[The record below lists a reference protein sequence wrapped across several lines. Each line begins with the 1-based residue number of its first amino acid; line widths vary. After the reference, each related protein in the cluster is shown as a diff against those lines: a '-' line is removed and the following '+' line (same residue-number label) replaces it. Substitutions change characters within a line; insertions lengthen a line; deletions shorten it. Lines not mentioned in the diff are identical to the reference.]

1 MTGRGQRFG
10 ARARVLAA
18 ALLVLAL
25 AVAFIVINQRRSHD
39 NIVATLFRVSGQVA
53 RDHQASVG
61 AWEGANVG
69 ATFVVGDAVRTR
81 SRSSAA
87 LELAGSHQLTLE
99 PDTLVRFLTRPSD
112 PKHTRVALEMG
123 ELTLDAAA
131 DSLELETELG
141 TVRLQAHGRARLAK
155 NGAAMQLQVT
165 IGAAEIDRNGKHLE
179 LQVGD
184 ALEIT
189 QTGELSRVPAV
200 PASASPAPATSASA
214 AELASEGAAAI
225 ASPSARG
232 KSDGFERGLTRVDLA
247 IAAGESIIIHDP
259 RPPTAIGVLAGE
271 RCNGSALLSVDGSR
285 ARAEERVGEG
295 RIGVAL
301 ASGAHHYVVHCLGEG
316 GVRGDKVGQG
326 TISIIPDAGLRR
338 LATSAPL
345 SNLDADGRRYT
356 VLYQSLPPRIAIQ
369 WPNAPP
375 AASYLLTVN
384 SPRGTKTV
392 SASSPHFSFPSGTL
406 VEGQHSFSV
415 QAAGRRSRDTTVV
428 IRFDNAA
435 PAASIA
441 SPADRS
447 FAPGSSVLVSGM
459 AQPGSVVTVG
469 GETLQQDA
477 QNRFSMAIS
486 APSDQALAIRFA
498 QPQRGVHYYLR
509 RSAL

>member
-1 MTGRGQRFG
+1 MRKRGQ
-10 ARARVLAA
+10 AAPTLAARVLLT
-18 ALLVLAL
+18 LLSLAFLAL
-25 AVAFIVINQRRSHD
+25 VGCRSHE
-39 NIVATLFRVSGQVA
+39 NIVATLRSFAGQVA

-81 SRSSAA
+81 ARSTAL
-87 LELAGSHQLTLE
+87 LELAGLHQIKLE

-112 PKHTRVALEMG
+112 KKRARLALEMG
-123 ELTLDAAA
+123 EVTIGAAA
-131 DSLELETELG
+131 DALELETELG
-141 TVRLQAHGRARLAK
+141 TLRVEAHGRAQLSKSGDAIR
-155 NGAAMQLQVT
+155 LQVT
-165 IGAAEIDRNGKHLE
+165 IGAAELDHNGRHLE

-184 ALEIT
+184 AVEI
-189 QTGELSRVPAV
+189 ELKSGLLKVPAGS
-200 PASASPAPATSASA
+200 SASSAPSA
-214 AELASEGAAAI
+214 ALEPAAAPS
-225 ASPSARG
+225 AAAPSARAKPG
-232 KSDGFERGLTRVDLA
+232 AFERGLERVDLS

-259 RPPTAIGVLAGE
+259 RPPTAVGVLASE
-271 RCNGSALLSVDGSR
+271 RCRNGALLSIDGGR
-285 ARAEERVGEG
+285 AGSEERVGEG
-295 RIGVAL
+295 RVGVAL
-301 ASGAHHYVVHCLGEG
+301 ASGAHRYVIHCLDDTGAK
-316 GVRGDKVGQG
+316 GDKLGQG

-345 SNLDADGRRYT
+345 TNVDADGRRYT
-356 VLYQSLPPRIAIQ
+356 VLYQSLQPKIAIR

-375 AASYLLTVN
+375 ASSYILSVS

-392 SASSPHFSFPSGTL
+392 TASSPHYLFPSGSL
-406 VEGQHSFSV
+406 VEGSHAFSF
-415 QAAGRRSRDTTVV
+415 QGAGRRSRETTVV

-477 QNRFSMAIS
+477 QNRFSMAVS
-486 APSDQALAIRFA
+486 APPDQALAIRFT

>member
-39 NIVATLFRVSGQVA
+39 NIVATLLRVSGQVA

-81 SRSSAA
+81 SHSSAA

-141 TVRLQAHGRARLAK
+141 TVRLEAHGRARLAK
-155 NGAAMQLQVT
+155 NGDAMQLQVT

-189 QTGELSRVPAV
+189 QKGELSRVPAV
-200 PASASPAPATSASA
+200 PASASTPATSTSA
-214 AELASEGAAAI
+214 AALAPERTNSDAI
-225 ASPSARG
+225 RSAPG
-232 KSDGFERGLTRVDLA
+232 KADGFERGLTRVDLA